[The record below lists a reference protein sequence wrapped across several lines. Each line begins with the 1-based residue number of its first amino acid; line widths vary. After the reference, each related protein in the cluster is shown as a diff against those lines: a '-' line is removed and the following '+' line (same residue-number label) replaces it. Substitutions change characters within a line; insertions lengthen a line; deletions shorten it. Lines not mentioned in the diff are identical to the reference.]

1 MLFQADITLLNKNR
15 RADRLTPCTPSS
27 NKVCYKKLAALYAD
41 FSFFDKFIDNTMD
54 KYNL

>member
-15 RADRLTPCTPSS
+15 RADRLTPCPPSS

-54 KYNL
+54 K